1 MLLSRRNHAVK
12 ACSGTIRRFLQT
24 FRSTAKTTSM
34 YFSDA
39 GVVLGTRLVPIV
51 RLDPEAVSKFERR
64 RIFLSGSSIEDKL
77 AIFILIPIM
86 IGIVDKSLLDR
97 RSGLLDSA

>member
-1 MLLSRRNHAVK
+1 
-12 ACSGTIRRFLQT
+12 
-24 FRSTAKTTSM
+24 M

-51 RLDPEAVSKFERR
+51 RLDPEAVSQLERR
-64 RIFLSGSSIEDKL
+64 RIILRGSSIEDKL

-86 IGIVDKSLLDR
+86 IGIVDKSLLYR